1 MENDENM
8 CAFEDDS
15 CVKDHEGL
23 DDVLIKKVRISFALK
38 TAIE

>member
-8 CAFEDDS
+8 HAFEDDS

-23 DDVLIKKVRISFALK
+23 DDVLKKN
-38 TAIE
+38 